1 MAALGLPA
9 QGARAQTEQL
19 DAITRIDGQS
29 LTTDAANVYFNAEQC
44 AAAATILYDLSL
56 TNGAGISQAY
66 LWAGTEQAGCEQVA
80 NRTDQTELCREVG
93 GNPQTVG
100 DNATMFDLTL
110 QNLVDTGVVDC
121 ENTSLQGQTYWLY
134 SFRNENPGGNDVP
147 VTGYG
152 VAPFIVDVTPPE
164 ELTITSEA
172 VQEGSS
178 FNIAWNT
185 PTDSQF
191 IAQYKLYTNSIDDPE
206 TATFDGIT
214 ANQNATGLSVSAAQL
229 GLAEGDDIYLFVS
242 AVDFA
247 AVNVGD
253 GNEGPLSVSTL
264 GIAAATTGFC
274 DDPEVDCSGCS
285 VSPLMLPNGQPNAGL
300 WIVGFLFAI
309 VVSWRFRR

>member
-1 MAALGLPA
+1 MAASGLPA

-29 LTTDAANVYFNAEQC
+29 LTTDAADVYFNAEQC
-44 AAAATILYDLSL
+44 AAAATTRYDLTL
-56 TNGAGISQAY
+56 IMGAGVSQAY
-66 LWAGTEQAGCEQVA
+66 LWAGTEQAGCEQVS
-80 NRTDQTELCREVG
+80 NRTDQTELCREVS

-121 ENTSLQGQTYWLY
+121 ENTSLQGQPYWLY
-134 SFRNENPGGNDVP
+134 SFRNDNPGGNDVP

-152 VAPFIVDVTPPE
+152 IAPFIVDVTPPQQ
-164 ELTITSEA
+164 LSITSEA

-178 FNIAWNT
+178 FNITWNT

-191 IAQYKLYTNSIDDPE
+191 IAQYKLYTNTIDDPE

-214 ANQNATGLSVSAAQL
+214 ANQNATGISVSAAQL

-247 AVNVGD
+247 AVNIGD
-253 GNEGPLSVSTL
+253 GNEGPLSVSTR
-264 GIAAATTGFC
+264 GVSQATGGFC

-285 VSPLMLPNGQPNAGL
+285 VSPLMLPNGQPSAGL
-300 WIVGFLFAI
+300 WIIGIIFAI